1 MSVQRATISAQRM
14 LPDRSAGVLTRKPV
28 TGYVF
33 PFSCPIAKD
42 SAVCTA
48 LVPPPS
54 GLFRGRP
61 IARGFFPSRVFPSA
75 LGLGNRNISGYGL
88 AIGGFFL
95 LNHPHL
101 IFAGRHIY
109 AGAEAA
115 HPKRGCPEILCD
127 IHAWHTL
134 RLEDIALGDRKS
146 TRLNSSHLGISY

>member
-109 AGAEAA
+109 AGAEAGRTSFA
-115 HPKRGCPEILCD
+115 VVDDTGELGG
-127 IHAWHTL
+127 L
-134 RLEDIALGDRKS
+134 RVGARFRTASVVKVMMLVA
-146 TRLNSSHLGISY
+146 

>member
-48 LVPPPS
+48 LVAPPS

-61 IARGFFPSRVFPSA
+61 IARGFFRHGFFPSRVFPSA
-75 LGLGNRNISGYGL
+75 LGLGNRALSRNLIDLKQGWLSRCARFRYTQRFARQRTDQAAGMAGL
-88 AIGGFFL
+88 PSLPA
-95 LNHPHL
+95 
-101 IFAGRHIY
+101 
-109 AGAEAA
+109 
-115 HPKRGCPEILCD
+115 
-127 IHAWHTL
+127 
-134 RLEDIALGDRKS
+134 
-146 TRLNSSHLGISY
+146 